1 MTAKGEV
8 RNGPLASRWTSAA
21 LAAAALACFSL
32 YWGDGLKG
40 GVSLVGAERVLA
52 GEFPYRDFW
61 TLYAPGSYYL
71 LAGLFALFGT
81 QLAVGAVAG
90 SLLCAAG
97 VGLAHRLFLHL
108 SRPGLALLAAVVFAA
123 ALFSTPFTRYLG
135 TYPPVLCCL
144 LLAWLAL
151 VAFFRTARER
161 ALVLAG
167 LAIGTAALFKHDV
180 GAYTGLAATAGL
192 VTHAALVR
200 DGRGLARLL
209 RLAGA
214 TALPFVPVAAV
225 LLALAGRELLESL
238 IVFPATDFRHARPES
253 FPSLL
258 PGGWA
263 PPGALKRQVAF
274 NAGNWLAFALPFA
287 IWLAGIA
294 AGLRALAA
302 RDAARAGLLVA
313 FAVGFAGHWFAA
325 HTQINTHVVSMT
337 LYALGLALLL
347 LQGLPERARRF
358 RILAAALAVGWAGA
372 LVLQPS
378 VRLARTLGQ
387 ERVALA
393 LPKLSGVRLSP
404 GSAAQLEELAAY
416 VHERV
421 PPGTPIYSGLDR
433 HDIVILNDVVLY
445 FWLDRPPATRYHE
458 LHPGIADT
466 AAGQREIV
474 AELREQEVPLLV
486 LWNRFPDDVLD
497 EVKRRHAE
505 HLDIGATELD
515 RFIAAHYQ
523 ESRRFG
529 RYTVWVLRDGG

>member
-1 MTAKGEV
+1 
-8 RNGPLASRWTSAA
+8 
-21 LAAAALACFSL
+21 L
-32 YWGDGLKG
+32 YWGEGLKG

-52 GEFPYRDFW
+52 GQVPYRDFW

-90 SLLCAAG
+90 SLLSAAG
-97 VGLAHRLFLHL
+97 VGLAHRLFLRL

-135 TYPPVLCCL
+135 TYPPVSCCM

-151 VAFFRTARER
+151 VAFFRTGRER
-161 ALVLAG
+161 RLVLAG

-180 GAYTGLAATAGL
+180 GAYTGLAAMAGL

-200 DGRGLARLL
+200 DGRGPARVL

-214 TALPFVPVAAV
+214 TALPFVPVAAI
-225 LLALAGRELLESL
+225 LLALTGREMIESL

-258 PGGWA
+258 PVGWA
-263 PPGALKRQVAF
+263 PPGALKRHVAF
-274 NAGNWLAFALPFA
+274 NAGTWLAFALPFG

-294 AGLRALAA
+294 AGLRALRA
-302 RDAARAGLLVA
+302 RDAARAGLLA
-313 FAVGFAGHWFAA
+313 GFAVGFAGHWFAA
-325 HTQINTHVVSMT
+325 HTQINTHIVTLT
-337 LYALGLALLL
+337 LYALGIALLL
-347 LQGLPERARRF
+347 LQGLPERVRRV
-358 RILAAALAVGWAGA
+358 RILAAAIAVGWAGA

-378 VRLARTLGQ
+378 MSLARRLGQ

-393 LPKLSGVRLSP
+393 QPKVAGARLSP
-404 GSAAQLEELAAY
+404 GSAAQFEELAAF

-421 PPGTPIYSGLDR
+421 PPGTPIYSGPHR
-433 HDIVILNDVVLY
+433 HDIVIINDVVLY

-466 AAGQREIV
+466 AAAQREIV
-474 AELREQEVPLLV
+474 EELRVQRVPLLV
-486 LWNRFPDDVLD
+486 LKDTFPDDVLD
-497 EVKRRHAE
+497 DVKRRHSE

-515 RFIAAHYQ
+515 RFIARHYR

-529 RYTVWVLRDGG
+529 RYTVWLRRDGE